1 MKKYLLTKTVIFSHE
16 QKLLR
21 VVFAFLGTAKWTA
34 GDANLRSL
42 RVTRWRYVAVFRVF
56 CCSSLRRMQREKKF
70 KKRSC

>member
-21 VVFAFLGTAKWTA
+21 MVLALFGTAKWTA

-42 RVTRWRYVAVFRVF
+42 RVTRWRYVAVF
-56 CCSSLRRMQREKKF
+56 
-70 KKRSC
+70 